1 MGKYSL
7 MLKDIAEEK
16 IIVAEDEDDASQK
29 CKLFKAILD

>member
-1 MGKYSL
+1 MGNCSH
-7 MLKDIAEEK
+7 MLQDIADEK